1 MSQSSLQHFT
11 SVSDY
16 YEFFL
21 DEQINFLE
29 QPFEIPSDFYD
40 SPNGI
45 PPTVLEAVTRRLNV
59 ELRKRC
65 RASFNQQSRTQVL
78 RELFVSRLT
87 SQPLTPV
94 VQLPA
99 LPRSG
104 PTREWLRLLPE
115 EWPVTEDSTA
125 DQDKRER
132 FIQLRRRLSTQVR
145 SLEYIC
151 ERCRHYDH
159 LQRLAARLHV
169 PTMTQY
175 VQLAHEESVD
185 EARQLR
191 ATLDQLNRVVK
202 AKKPL
207 LSSAQP
213 TTSEDQPDPRKT
225 LLEMLN
231 V

>member
-11 SVSDY
+11 SVSDF

-40 SPNGI
+40 SPEGI

-59 ELRKRC
+59 EIRKRC

-94 VQLPA
+94 VWLPV
-99 LPRSG
+99 LPGSG
-104 PTREWLRLLPE
+104 PTREWLKLLPA
-115 EWPVTEDSTA
+115 EWPVTGDSA
-125 DQDKRER
+125 VDQDKRER
-132 FIQLRRRLSTQVR
+132 FIQLQRRLSMLVR
-145 SLEYIC
+145 SLEYIR
-151 ERCRHYDH
+151 ERCRHYDQ
-159 LQRLAARLHV
+159 LQRLTSRLHV
-169 PTMTQY
+169 PTMTEY
-175 VQLAHEESVD
+175 VQLAHRQPVE

-202 AKKPL
+202 AQEPL

-213 TTSEDQPDPRKT
+213 TTSEGRPDPRNT
-225 LLEMLN
+225 LLGMLEG
-231 V
+231 